1 MTFSGYIQPP
11 SSFILLRVWTR
22 KEAMIYHIYII
33 YCIKFSLEREC
44 SHYQPILCDFTKYF
58 YLQCYLVIIET
69 LCITKSVIYRKVLVK
84 NVKIVFTLKQI
95 YFSFPAQT
103 AVVHEMYNRC
113 LFQVYPIVANNAV
126 QNLRTAQMQNCECSI
141 V

>member
-1 MTFSGYIQPP
+1 MEGSSWVNLFAGYIQPP
-11 SSFILLRVWTR
+11 SSFIQVRVWTR

-33 YCIKFSLEREC
+33 YCVKSNLERKC
-44 SHYQPILCDFTKYF
+44 SYYQQTLCDFTKYF

-69 LCITKSVIYRKVLVK
+69 LCITKSVIYGIVLVK

-103 AVVHEMYNRC
+103 AVCINM
-113 LFQVYPIVANNAV
+113 
-126 QNLRTAQMQNCECSI
+126 T
-141 V
+141 